1 MRTVYPH
8 TCSCGYREPLGRMAA
23 PYTYATTTYAPSS
36 EKNVRRKTGGIRY
49 PTRRRRLP
57 SVISPVVAS
66 RSEYSGRVVARCP
79 RTRATSGRPEA
90 RQEEL
95 ASRREL
101 ED

>member
-1 MRTVYPH
+1 
-8 TCSCGYREPLGRMAA
+8 MAA
-23 PYTYATTTYAPSS
+23 PYTYAATTYAPSS

-49 PTRRRRLP
+49 PKRRRRLP
-57 SVISPVVAS
+57 RLISPAIAAS
-66 RSEYSGRVVARCP
+66 RCDYSGRVVVRRP
-79 RTRATSGRPEA
+79 RSCATSDRPEA

>member
-49 PTRRRRLP
+49 PKRRRRLP
-57 SVISPVVAS
+57 RLISPAIAAS
-66 RSEYSGRVVARCP
+66 RSEYSGRVVV
-79 RTRATSGRPEA
+79 
-90 RQEEL
+90 
-95 ASRREL
+95 
-101 ED
+101 